1 MAKLAIRMDEVH
13 EFCRRVLG
21 SGEDADDAA
30 REALAG
36 PPRGRVEVLAAAARA
51 CRARAGNEPRTGEGE
66 APVGLAA
73 SVTAEVELAT
83 SKLPE
88 RHREALALRE
98 SLRLSHDQIAGAIGV
113 DVAAVAMLLAR
124 ARLRLREERRQ
135 AAAELT
141 QCPDRERSLRA
152 LARRQDSE
160 PLTGDDDEWLLAHL
174 RDCVECDQA
183 HAAMIE
189 ASVCYRAA
197 SPPERVQG
205 GTPESIERERAVAA
219 HAEAG

>member
-21 SGEDADDAA
+21 LGEDAEDAA

-36 PPRGRVEVLAAAARA
+36 QHHGRVELLAAAARA
-51 CRARAGNEPRTGEGE
+51 CRDRAGNEPRTGDGE
-66 APVGLAA
+66 AAAGLAA
-73 SVTAEVELAT
+73 SVAAEVALAT

-88 RHREALALRE
+88 RHREVLALRE

-113 DVAAVAMLLAR
+113 DVAAVALLLAR

-135 AAAELT
+135 AAAGLT
-141 QCPDRERSLRA
+141 QCPDRDRSLRA

-174 RDCVECDQA
+174 GGCVECGQA

-197 SPPERVQG
+197 SPHERVHA
-205 GTPESIERERAVAA
+205 GTAESREGERAVAA
-219 HAEAG
+219 QVE